1 MHAKCIFMILDS
13 IAFLIGKVP
22 TAVARNPSLMIHS
35 REQHTEY
42 KVHPF
47 VSRLAHHLLIMQ
59 IPAMP
64 MPSMSDRTL
73 EKVF

>member
-42 KVHPF
+42 QVHP
-47 VSRLAHHLLIMQ
+47 SSAGWRI
-59 IPAMP
+59 
-64 MPSMSDRTL
+64 TY
-73 EKVF
+73 